1 MASIYESEL
10 EAELE
15 QELSGLHE
23 GEMEGELEGE
33 GELGGLLSGL
43 FGEGE
48 GEGELEFEGEGEGEL
63 ELEGESGE
71 AFSFG
76 GLFKKIGKFVKKAA
90 PILKKVAKVAAP
102 MVGTAIGGPFGAV
115 LGNLA
120 SSALGEGELEGEF
133 ELEGELEFEGE
144 GELEGE
150 MESESE
156 MAHEIVSHEQTQHE
170 ALAELMAESASQEMH
185 EGEAEAM
192 VGAAVMTTIS
202 PADRRALRKILPH
215 LVRGVAIL
223 TRILR
228 RRRSTRP
235 AVRAIPTIVRRTM
248 KTLKK
253 RAAAGKP
260 VTRRVVA
267 RAAASQVR
275 KVLGSPKACTA
286 AIARNVK
293 ASRNLKRKR
302 LVRAGR
308 G

>member
-23 GEMEGELEGE
+23 GELEGEGE

-76 GLFKKIGKFVKKAA
+76 GMFKKIGNFVKKAA

-133 ELEGELEFEGE
+133 ELEGELELEGE
-144 GELEGE
+144 GELENE

-156 MAHEIVSHEQTQHE
+156 MAQEIIGHEQTQHE
-170 ALAELMAESASQEMH
+170 ALAELMAESASTEMH

-192 VGAAVMTTIS
+192 MGAAAMTTIG

-215 LVRGVAIL
+215 LMRGVAIL

-235 AVRAIPTIVRRTM
+235 AVRAIPTIVRRTV

-253 RAAAGKP
+253 HAAAGKP
-260 VTRRVVA
+260 VTRRTMA
-267 RAAASQVR
+267 RAAARQVR

-293 ASRNLKRKR
+293 SSRNLKRRR
-302 LVRAGR
+302 LTRAGR

>member
-10 EAELE
+10 ESELE
-15 QELSGLHE
+15 QELNELG
-23 GEMEGELEGE
+23 EGELEGE
-33 GELGGLLSGL
+33 GELGGLLGGL

-48 GEGELEFEGEGEGEL
+48 GEGELELEGEGEGEL
-63 ELEGESGE
+63 ELETESGE

-76 GLFKKIGKFVKKAA
+76 GLFKKVGNFVKKAA
-90 PILKKVAKVAAP
+90 PILKSVAKVAAP

-120 SSALGEGELEGEF
+120 SSALGEGELENEF
-133 ELEGELEFEGE
+133 ELEGELELEGE
-144 GELEGE
+144 GELETE

-156 MAHEIVSHEQTQHE
+156 MAQEIIGHEQTQHE
-170 ALAELMAESASQEMH
+170 ALAELMAESASQEAQ

-228 RRRSTRP
+228 RRRATRP

-253 RAAAGKP
+253 HAAAGKP
-260 VTRRVVA
+260 VTRRTMA
-267 RAAASQVR
+267 RAAAKQVR

-286 AIARNVK
+286 AITRNLR
-293 ASRNLKRKR
+293 ASRHLKRKR
-302 LVRAGR
+302 LPRVGR